1 MTEAEALLRVRRVTK
16 RFGGIVALDRVD
28 VDVYEGEILGMIG
41 PNGAGKTTLF
51 NVVTGYYPPDSGRI
65 IFRGEDITGRPPHE
79 IAKLGIS
86 RTFQVVKPFL
96 GLTVEDAVRVGA
108 YNRLSDEA
116 EVERRVREILE
127 FMGLDRLRDRL
138 CRDLNIVQ
146 IKQTAIARALAT
158 DPKLLLLDE
167 AAAGLN
173 PGEVD
178 DLIELLRRV
187 NREMGVTLWV
197 VEHVMRFV
205 MGISDR
211 IVVLHYGEKIA
222 EGPPEQVA
230 HDPKVV
236 EAYLG
241 AEVVI

>member
-1 MTEAEALLRVRRVTK
+1 MARGELLLEVKGVTK
-16 RFGGIVALDRVD
+16 RFGGIVALDNVD
-28 VDVYEGEILGMIG
+28 VEVHEGEILGMIG

-51 NVVTGYYPPDSGRI
+51 NVVTGYYAPDSGRV
-65 IFRGEDITGRPPHE
+65 IFQGKDITGRPPHE

-86 RTFQVVKPFL
+86 RTFQIVKPFL

-108 YNRLSDEA
+108 YNRLTDEA
-116 EVERRVREILE
+116 EVERRVNEILE
-127 FMGLDRLRDRL
+127 FIGLDKLRDRL

-146 IKQTAIARALAT
+146 IKQTALARALAT
-158 DPKLLLLDE
+158 GPKLLLLDE

-178 DLIELLRRV
+178 ELINLLRRV
-187 NREMGVTLWV
+187 NKEMGVTLWV

-205 MGISDR
+205 MGLSER

-222 EGPPEQVA
+222 EGTPEEVA
-230 HDPKVV
+230 HDPKVI

-241 AEVVI
+241 AEVAI

>member
-1 MTEAEALLRVRRVTK
+1 MPEEVLLQVRGVTK

-28 VDVYEGEILGMIG
+28 VDVYDGEILGMIG

-51 NVVTGYYPPDSGRI
+51 NVVTGYYPPDSGRVVY
-65 IFRGEDITGRPPHE
+65 RGEDITGRPPHE

-108 YNRLSDEA
+108 YNRLTDEA
-116 EVERRVREILE
+116 EVERRVNEILE
-127 FMGLDRLRDRL
+127 FMGLDRLRDRM

-158 DPKLLLLDE
+158 GPRLLLLDE

-178 DLIELLRRV
+178 ALIELLRRV
-187 NREMGVTLWV
+187 NEEMGVTLWV

-205 MGISDR
+205 MGISNR
-211 IVVLHYGEKIA
+211 VVVLHYGEKIA
-222 EGPPEQVA
+222 EGTPEEVA

-241 AEVVI
+241 AEVVL

>member
-1 MTEAEALLRVRRVTK
+1 MARGELLLEVKGVTK
-16 RFGGIVALDRVD
+16 RFGGIVALDNVD
-28 VDVYEGEILGMIG
+28 VEVHEGEILGMIG

-51 NVVTGYYPPDSGRI
+51 NVVTGYYAPDSGRV
-65 IFRGEDITGRPPHE
+65 IFQGKDITGRPPHE

-86 RTFQVVKPFL
+86 RTFQIVKPFL

-108 YNRLSDEA
+108 YNRLTDEA
-116 EVERRVREILE
+116 EVERRVNEILE
-127 FMGLDRLRDRL
+127 FIGLDKLRDRL

-146 IKQTAIARALAT
+146 IKQTALARALAT
-158 DPKLLLLDE
+158 GPKLLLLDE

-173 PGEVD
+173 PREVD
-178 DLIELLRRV
+178 ELIELLKRV
-187 NREMGVTLWV
+187 NKEMEVTLWV

-205 MGISDR
+205 MGLSER

-222 EGPPEQVA
+222 EGTPEEVA
-230 HDPKVV
+230 HDPKVI

-241 AEVVI
+241 AEVAI

>member
-1 MTEAEALLRVRRVTK
+1 MTEAEALLRVRGVTK

-51 NVVTGYYPPDSGRI
+51 NVVTGYYPPDSGKV

>member
-1 MTEAEALLRVRRVTK
+1 MPEEILLQVRGVTK

-28 VDVYEGEILGMIG
+28 VDVYDGEILGMIG

-51 NVVTGYYPPDSGRI
+51 NVVTGYYPPDSGRVVY
-65 IFRGEDITGRPPHE
+65 RGEDVTGRPPHE

-108 YNRLSDEA
+108 YNRLTDEA
-116 EVERRVREILE
+116 EVERRVNEILE
-127 FMGLDRLRDRL
+127 FMGLDRLRDRM

-146 IKQTAIARALAT
+146 IKQTALARALAT
-158 DPKLLLLDE
+158 GPRLLLLDE

-178 DLIELLRRV
+178 ALIKLLRRV
-187 NREMGVTLWV
+187 NEEMRVTLWV

-211 IVVLHYGEKIA
+211 VVVLHYGEKIA
-222 EGPPEQVA
+222 EGSPEEVA

-241 AEVVI
+241 AEVML